1 MMTRII
7 YVFVLLNFLLLAS
20 CEKSEIERET
30 PESIDTLSVIENK
43 IDSNYGTEFIVSAI
57 DTNALTP
64 KEKEYLRKQD
74 EKKNRVISYE
84 NNIHQDKLTEFIPK
98 SISGYE
104 KLPGSSG
111 RMVDNDGYVV
121 TTTKGEYV
129 SGKKSIIIDIFD
141 YGRKPR
147 IHNVDIYDNPPTD
160 LEVATIKVEH
170 RGAKGFRYYDPN
182 MKFMR
187 VEVLLKN
194 RYLIIMRFNN
204 PDVEREQ
211 ALNYLDLINF
221 ENLIKTGN

>member
-7 YVFVLLNFLLLAS
+7 YVFVLLSFLLLAS
-20 CEKSEIERET
+20 CDESKIESEKL
-30 PESIDTLSVIENK
+30 ESIDTLSVIENK
-43 IDSNYGTEFIVSAI
+43 IDSNYGTEITVAAI
-57 DTNALTP
+57 DTSVLTP
-64 KEKEYLRKQD
+64 KEKEYLKKQD
-74 EKKNRVISYE
+74 EKKDRVISYE

-129 SGKKSIIIDIFD
+129 SGRKSIIIDIFD
-141 YGRKPR
+141 YGRKPK
-147 IHNVDIYDNPPTD
+147 IHNVEIYDNPPTD
-160 LEVATIKVEH
+160 LEVPTIKVEH
-170 RGAKGFRYYDPN
+170 RGAKGFRYYDER
-182 MKFMR
+182 MRYMR

-194 RYLIIMRFNN
+194 RYVIIFRFNR

-211 ALNYLDLINF
+211 ALQYLDLINF
-221 ENLIKTGN
+221 ENLIKLGN

>member
-7 YVFVLLNFLLLAS
+7 YVFVLLSFMLLAS
-20 CEKSEIERET
+20 CDESKIESEI
-30 PESIDTLSVIENK
+30 PGNIDTLSVIEDK
-43 IDSNYGTEFIVSAI
+43 IDSNYGTEIIVAAI
-57 DTNALTP
+57 DTNMLTP
-64 KEKEYLRKQD
+64 KEKEYLKKQD
-74 EKKNRVISYE
+74 EKKDRVISYE
-84 NNIHQDKLTEFIPK
+84 NNIHQDNLSEFLPK

-129 SGKKSIIIDIFD
+129 SGKKSINIDIFD
-141 YGRKPR
+141 YGRKPK

-160 LEVATIKVEH
+160 LEVPTIKVEH
-170 RGAKGFRYYDPN
+170 RGAKGFRYYDER
-182 MKFMR
+182 MKYMR

-194 RYLIIMRFNN
+194 RYLIIFRFNR

-211 ALNYLDLINF
+211 ALNYLDLIDF
-221 ENLIKTGN
+221 ENLIKLGN